1 MNKKPREVGFV
12 VVDDRAL
19 LGVIYTHL
27 KHFET
32 MDDGVVVSDDLDRR
46 ITDFDSGEFFFDVLK
61 WYWRWVLTQWYRIQW
76 LLESSVGCWQIWL
89 LLRELRHG
97 CRIIG
102 QEWGWRIR
110 VVTFWYLRWLVV
122 MRDVLLCCGWGLWWI
137 SGMVG
142 TVPM

>member
-46 ITDFDSGEFFFDVLK
+46 ITDFDSGEFFRCVK
-61 WYWRWVLTQWYRIQW
+61 VILTVGSNPVVPNSMITGVECR
-76 LLESSVGCWQIWL
+76 LLTNLIAA
-89 LLRELRHG
+89 
-97 CRIIG
+97 
-102 QEWGWRIR
+102 
-110 VVTFWYLRWLVV
+110 T
-122 MRDVLLCCGWGLWWI
+122 
-137 SGMVG
+137 
-142 TVPM
+142 